1 MGLGQLLWACVPFRT
16 VMVSG
21 ALVFPSLP
29 PKTLPFSHWLQ
40 NPLENYSQWLDLLT
54 EPDRSPLLRNWI
66 CFPGLFFW
74 KHIFFPKV
82 SWIISFR
89 SWFHADV
96 SGQGLE
102 AGRWYCVSVGCL
114 RGECFKRH
122 AFTSSASA
130 SNFLVNCLPRG
141 YCHLVAQPFPRWPCF
156 LRIVG
161 SITHSV
167 FKTGHFRNTDLF

>member
-1 MGLGQLLWACVPFRT
+1 MNDRESWKLVQQIQLY
-16 VMVSG
+16 
-21 ALVFPSLP
+21 
-29 PKTLPFSHWLQ
+29 
-40 NPLENYSQWLDLLT
+40 PLETQTGFFIRITNLLGD
-54 EPDRSPLLRNWI
+54 EEESYLEQNRLYQGDPLCLGI
-66 CFPGLFFW
+66 GYAFQGFFFW

-82 SWIISFR
+82 SCIISFR

-122 AFTSSASA
+122 ALTSSASA
-130 SNFLVNCLPRG
+130 SNFLVNGLPRG